1 MERFE
6 YAAMMTMDQRPHLQ
20 ALDRYIASVIF
31 MVRQRHVLC
40 ILTTR
45 VSSHPLTTM
54 VAL

>member
-31 MVRQRHVLC
+31 MVRQRCVLC
-40 ILTTR
+40 ILITR
-45 VSSHPLTTM
+45 VLSHPLTTM